1 VCVLGFGVGVRS
13 GGRCP
18 RGRGRIP
25 NIRELGRRTSQP
37 CGTSRRL
44 LQSIR
49 PPRLRRQFNRRVRPS
64 VRSSHTHTHTSRP
77 AGPERIGVVASSREI
92 FHYRSLSAWR
102 RRRRHDDNKRPGN
115 DDDDDDESF
124 SVVVA
129 SPAAASERANRGK
142 CTIRNVQ
149 SRLASPR
156 DKSYTKQR
164 GKKHGCNAVSAAH
177 HRRRPAY
184 AASRTRTVLLE
195 ITEDRTINRPNRGKC
210 N

>member
-1 VCVLGFGVGVRS
+1 MGVGVRS
-13 GGRCP
+13 GADVQEGGGESPTFESSDAELHNPAGP
-18 RGRGRIP
+18 RADY
-25 NIRELGRRTSQP
+25 
-37 CGTSRRL
+37 CSRYD
-44 LQSIR
+44 R
-49 PPRLRRQFNRRVRPS
+49 PDCAVNLIDASVRPS
-64 VRSSHTHTHTSRP
+64 VHHTHTHTHTHTSRP

-92 FHYRSLSAWR
+92 FHYRSLSARRR

-164 GKKHGCNAVSAAH
+164 GKKHACNAVSAAH